1 MAGVIVPARA
11 PLVAKQAFDLVDSDF
26 LDRLQSRSRTACKTF
41 DNNAQPLFHARCQQG
56 GYNTTR
62 SMTGMSRRHR
72 IFVGFFLAS
81 LAVFFIGTLTVTMPL
96 VVVGGA
102 AILVLFIVWRGF
114 LRGR

>member
-1 MAGVIVPARA
+1 
-11 PLVAKQAFDLVDSDF
+11 
-26 LDRLQSRSRTACKTF
+26 
-41 DNNAQPLFHARCQQG
+41 
-56 GYNTTR
+56 
-62 SMTGMSRRHR
+62 MSRRHR